1 MIRSFREAATYPAE
15 EMDDYQTNTEARHSS
30 LKFCQILEN
39 SNSSDLELSEPLWVK

>member
-1 MIRSFREAATYPAE
+1 MIRLFRGAATYRVE

-39 SNSSDLELSEPLWVK
+39 SNSSNLELS